1 MLCVLIGGSGTSGFP
16 SLNEIRR
23 YGTLLNQYS
32 THDGEFRSV
41 PGVYSNCSMG
51 SGRITKITFIA
62 LPGVGG
68 ESTVLHFN
76 RETPPGGTRT
86 ISLSGATQSFGG
98 GFGYELDLSAPN
110 ASMPFNS
117 GDSLW
122 IRHPYHDDSSLRL
135 LHQVGYDEHNICWRE
150 LDEDHIL
157 SCGIDYDY
165 PLLASETGVYIY
177 NMPEMVN
184 HLIFM
189 HAGFSMHL
197 VEDLCQL
204 RVICIALVP
213 GLPRYVRVLICGGGD
228 NAVKTG
234 KAWAD

>member
-1 MLCVLIGGSGTSGFP
+1 MLCVLIGGLFTSGFP
-16 SLNEIRR
+16 SLDEIRR

-62 LPGVGG
+62 LPGVG
-68 ESTVLHFN
+68 EDSTVLQFN
-76 RETPPGGTRT
+76 REAPTGGTRT
-86 ISLSGATQSFGG
+86 ISLSGATQSFGD
-98 GFGYELDLSAPN
+98 GFGYVLDLSAPN

-117 GDSLW
+117 GNSLW

-150 LDEDHIL
+150 LDEDVDDI

-165 PLLASETGVYIY
+165 PLLAIETGVYIY
-177 NMPEMVN
+177 TMPEMAN
-184 HLIFM
+184 HYKIFT
-189 HAGFSMHL
+189 HVGFSMHL
-197 VEDLCQL
+197 VEDSCQL
-204 RVICIALVP
+204 RGA
-213 GLPRYVRVLICGGGD
+213 
-228 NAVKTG
+228 
-234 KAWAD
+234 